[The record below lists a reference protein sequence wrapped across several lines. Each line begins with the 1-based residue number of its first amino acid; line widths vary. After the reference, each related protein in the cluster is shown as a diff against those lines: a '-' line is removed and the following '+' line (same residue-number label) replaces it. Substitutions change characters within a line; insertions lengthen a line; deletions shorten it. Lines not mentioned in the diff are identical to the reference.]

1 MMGYSDQAHT
11 RADEAIA
18 LATRLGSPFSMAYAL
33 LYTIVLAH
41 FRRDHS
47 LIRPR
52 AESLIQI
59 AHEHGF
65 PYWSAIAS
73 MVIGRVLVGEGSH
86 DAGIIRMREA
96 MGTLRDTGGEL
107 VYGYALSL
115 LAESYLQAR
124 EPEKGL
130 EVAAEALR
138 EIEASGQHIHEAE
151 IWRLR
156 GELLLLRESAVAEA
170 EGSFMRALEVARRQQ
185 AGSWELRAAT
195 SLARLL
201 AERGR
206 RDEAKSTLAPI
217 LASMTEGFE
226 TADFKEG
233 SVLLGQLN

>member
-1 MMGYSDQAHT
+1 MGYSDQAHT
-11 RADEAIA
+11 RAEEAIE
-18 LATRLGSPFSMAYAL
+18 LATRLGGPFSMAYAL
-33 LYTIVLAH
+33 MYAIVLAH

-59 AHEHGF
+59 AREHGF

-73 MVIGRVLVGEGSH
+73 MVIGRVLVDEGSH
-86 DAGIIRMREA
+86 DAGIIRMRDA
-96 MGTLRDTGGEL
+96 MGALRDTGGEL

-115 LAESYLQAR
+115 LAESYLRAR

-130 EVAAEALR
+130 DVVAEALT
-138 EIEASGQHIHEAE
+138 EIEASGQQIHEAE

-156 GELLLLRESAVAEA
+156 GELLLLRGSAVAEA
-170 EGSFMRALEVARRQQ
+170 ERSFMQALQVARRQQ

-206 RDEAKSTLAPI
+206 HDEAKSNLAPI
-217 LASMTEGFE
+217 LASTTEGFE

-233 SVLLGQLN
+233 AVLLRQLS